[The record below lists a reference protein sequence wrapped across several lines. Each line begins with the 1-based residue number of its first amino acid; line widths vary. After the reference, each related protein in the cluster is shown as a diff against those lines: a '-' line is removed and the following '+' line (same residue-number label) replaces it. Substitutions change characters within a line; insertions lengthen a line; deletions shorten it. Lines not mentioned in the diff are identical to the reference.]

1 MAASNLQCSN
11 AALLPWSI
19 GQNKLAE
26 ELHAWV
32 SRESFLF
39 IVARFAPT
47 RWSDEFQPT
56 YKLDATVQQNIKAFS
71 RAIQTQL
78 DRKER
83 ERLGLSPELP
93 GISDL
98 FDDSGS
104 VDPVVQ
110 IVLDN
115 QYEDFGFAVYRM
127 DYDDEAK
134 WLRWYEQFDKLL
146 DASLEQSAGG
156 EKIMD
161 RLIIYEVEDHELNHL
176 PFRAASE

>member
-1 MAASNLQCSN
+1 VRAFFLSWRASHRQGGLTN
-11 AALLPWSI
+11 
-19 GQNKLAE
+19 
-26 ELHAWV
+26 
-32 SRESFLF
+32 
-39 IVARFAPT
+39 
-47 RWSDEFQPT
+47 
-56 YKLDATVQQNIKAFS
+56 FS
-71 RAIQTQL
+71 RHINQTPPSSKTSRPSHAQYKPSSTAKSANGSVY
-78 DRKER
+78 R
-83 ERLGLSPELP
+83 
-93 GISDL
+93 ISDL

-161 RLIIYEVEDHELNHL
+161 RLIVYEVEDDELNHL

>member
-1 MAASNLQCSN
+1 V
-11 AALLPWSI
+11 P
-19 GQNKLAE
+19 
-26 ELHAWV
+26 
-32 SRESFLF
+32 
-39 IVARFAPT
+39 
-47 RWSDEFQPT
+47 
-56 YKLDATVQQNIKAFS
+56 DATVQQNIDAFS
-71 RAIQTQL
+71 CAVQAQL

-83 ERLGLSPELP
+83 ESLGISPELP

-98 FDDSGS
+98 FDDSDS
-104 VDPVVQ
+104 VDPVVH

-115 QYEDFGFAVYRM
+115 QYGDFGFAVYRM
-127 DYDDEAK
+127 DYDDEGK

-161 RLIIYEVEDHELNHL
+161 RLIMYKVEDEELNHL